1 MEAFM
6 RGLMF
11 RSFYM
16 NSSKANLRAGILP
29 ILMILSL
36 SGRAQDSFSVRV
48 LTIDGQVEIQRRP
61 DDQAR
66 FETISI
72 RVNDQ
77 LRSGDTIVTGR
88 NGRLVIGLSDGS
100 QAVIAPKTTVR
111 IDQLSASPRNLFNL
125 IKGKTRIQIEKLG
138 GRPNP
143 YRVNTPTAVI
153 AVRGTI
159 FDLLVDDDETEVY
172 LHEGEVE
179 VSNRRFP
186 DQPLQIL
193 AGQST
198 RIERLRAPTL
208 PQIFRKGRNDGIF
221 RSSSSRI
228 SEGGNPRGSGLP
240 VNDRTAER
248 GRSGG
253 ESRSPEQSGRG
264 IPAGERFP
272 IPGGRGGS
280 PGGGGPT
287 GTGRSSGRRP

>member
-1 MEAFM
+1 
-6 RGLMF
+6 
-11 RSFYM
+11 M
-16 NSSKANLRAGILP
+16 NSSKAVLCAGILP

-36 SGRAQDSFSVRV
+36 SSRAQESFSVRI
-48 LTIDGQVEIQRRP
+48 LSIDGQVEIQRRP

-66 FETISI
+66 FEKISI

-77 LRSGDTIVTGR
+77 LRTGDTIVTGR

-100 QAVIAPKTTVR
+100 QAVIAPKTTVQ
-111 IDQLSASPRNLFNL
+111 IDRLTASPRSLFNL

-159 FDLLVDDDETEVY
+159 FDLLVDDDETELY

-198 RIERLRAPTL
+198 RIERLRVPTL
-208 PQIFRKGRNDGIF
+208 PRIFKEGRNDGLF
-221 RSSSSRI
+221 RTSSSRI
-228 SEGGNPRGSGLP
+228 REGGNPRDSRLP

-248 GRSGG
+248 GRTGG
-253 ESRSPEQSGRG
+253 ESRSPQQSGKG
-264 IPAGERFP
+264 IPVGERFP
-272 IPGGRGGS
+272 TIPGMPAGMPAGMPGGRGGS
-280 PGGGGPT
+280 PGGSGPT
-287 GTGRSSGRRP
+287 GGAGRSSGRRP